1 MKKKTLVQLRHIAD
15 RIPKQ
20 CPCDIA
26 AFLYSICEE
35 WEFAFLNGCLV
46 FIADGNPVLVMPL
59 TTIYG
64 TLRTG
69 NTLYILC
76 NNGALHYFDRKTHQH
91 WVSFLD
97 NTNEDLFNSMFNWRG
112 SNELIIRCENDLSS
126 HWSDHFIAMTGRRV
140 LNVFLLRG
148 RCKQI

>member
-76 NNGALHYFDRKTHQH
+76 NNGALHYFDRKTH
-91 WVSFLD
+91 
-97 NTNEDLFNSMFNWRG
+97 
-112 SNELIIRCENDLSS
+112 
-126 HWSDHFIAMTGRRV
+126 
-140 LNVFLLRG
+140 
-148 RCKQI
+148 

>member
-1 MKKKTLVQLRHIAD
+1 MKKKTLEQLRHIAD

-20 CPCDIA
+20 CPCEIA

-97 NTNEDLFNSMFNWRG
+97 NTDEDLFNSMFN
-112 SNELIIRCENDLSS
+112 
-126 HWSDHFIAMTGRRV
+126 
-140 LNVFLLRG
+140 
-148 RCKQI
+148 

>member
-15 RIPKQ
+15 RIPRQ

-46 FIADGNPVLVMPL
+46 FMEDGTPVLVMPL

-64 TLRTG
+64 TLKAG
-69 NTLYILC
+69 DTLYILC

-91 WVSFLD
+91 RATFLD
-97 NTNEDLFNSMFNWRG
+97 NTNEDFLDSMFN
-112 SNELIIRCENDLSS
+112 
-126 HWSDHFIAMTGRRV
+126 
-140 LNVFLLRG
+140 
-148 RCKQI
+148 

>member
-46 FIADGNPVLVMPL
+46 FIADGKPCPRHAANHYLWD
-59 TTIYG
+59 IKNRQY
-64 TLRTG
+64 
-69 NTLYILC
+69 TLYPL
-76 NNGALHYFDRKTHQH
+76 
-91 WVSFLD
+91 
-97 NTNEDLFNSMFNWRG
+97 
-112 SNELIIRCENDLSS
+112 
-126 HWSDHFIAMTGRRV
+126 
-140 LNVFLLRG
+140 
-148 RCKQI
+148 

>member
-20 CPCDIA
+20 CPCEIA

-76 NNGALHYFDRKTHQH
+76 NNGALHYSTEKHTSIGF
-91 WVSFLD
+91 
-97 NTNEDLFNSMFNWRG
+97 
-112 SNELIIRCENDLSS
+112 LSS
-126 HWSDHFIAMTGRRV
+126 TIRTKTSLTVCSTDADQTNLLSDVKMISHPIDPII
-140 LNVFLLRG
+140 LL
-148 RCKQI
+148 Q

>member
-15 RIPKQ
+15 RIPQQ
-20 CPCDIA
+20 CPCEIA

-97 NTNEDLFNSMFNWRG
+97 NTDEDLLTVCSTDADQTNLLSDVKMI
-112 SNELIIRCENDLSS
+112 SHPIDPIIL
-126 HWSDHFIAMTGRRV
+126 F
-140 LNVFLLRG
+140 
-148 RCKQI
+148 Q